1 MPQFSTKRRVK
12 HSAADMFDLVADVEH
27 YPEFVP
33 LCRAMR
39 VMRRTRNDDRE
50 VVVVKRRK
58 GKDVALIDAD
68 ELSSLLETAHLL
80 RSPRN
85 AQLLIRALR
94 DAERG
99 TGKSQTVDEF
109 RKEIGLAPR

>member
-1 MPQFSTKRRVK
+1 VAVETTYSKLREELASFLDRV
-12 HSAADMFDLVADVEH
+12 SE
-27 YPEFVP
+27 
-33 LCRAMR
+33 
-39 VMRRTRNDDRE
+39 DRE

-85 AQLLIRALR
+85 AQRLIRALR

-99 TGKSQTVDEF
+99 TGKPQNVEAF
-109 RKEIGLAPR
+109 RKEIGLARPR

>member
-1 MPQFSTKRRVK
+1 MAVETTYSKLREQLATFLDRV
-12 HSAADMFDLVADVEH
+12 S
-27 YPEFVP
+27 
-33 LCRAMR
+33 
-39 VMRRTRNDDRE
+39 DDRE

-58 GKDVALIDAD
+58 GKDVAIIDAQ

-85 AQLLIRALR
+85 ADRLIRALR

-99 TGKSQTVDEF
+99 IGKPQTVDEF
-109 RKEIGLAPR
+109 RKEIGLARSR